1 MIKIIGVRFKSG
13 GKVYYFNPNG
23 LSAKKDE
30 YVVVETARGIEM
42 GKVVIEEKEISEE
55 NINKPLKDVIRV
67 ATAEDIAISKANS
80 EKEKE
85 AYAICLEKIRNHNL
99 EMKLVEVEYTFD
111 GSKILFYFTAEG

>member
-30 YVVVETARGIEM
+30 FVVVETARGIEM

-55 NINKPLKDVIRV
+55 TLFSTIEEAL
-67 ATAEDIAISKANS
+67 AAI
-80 EKEKE
+80 
-85 AYAICLEKIRNHNL
+85 
-99 EMKLVEVEYTFD
+99 
-111 GSKILFYFTAEG
+111 